1 MAEQPT
7 RQVRNRAFGAILA
20 NAIVRWES
28 LVTVAMTGILF
39 FAAPQPFPWWQPW
52 FWLVAGGVAE
62 AALILSHL
70 TDPAEAQRAVAREF
84 EQKFD
89 LNAIRKETSRERV
102 ARAIDYRR
110 NMLTL
115 VDRHSGAMR
124 AQLAQTTADVS
135 DWIAQM
141 YDLALH
147 IDAFEGNDLVKRD
160 LKHVPFLLEQARG
173 RYAQERDPSVRAS
186 LEEQIRQLEIQLQNL
201 QATANS
207 VERAKIQ
214 LDSTLSS
221 LGTIYA
227 QMSLLGTKEVD
238 SARAQRLRAEVKDEI
253 SSLQDTIGALDE
265 VQSQRLQLR

>member
-1 MAEQPT
+1 MAEPG
-7 RQVRNRAFGAILA
+7 RQIRNRALGAILA
-20 NAIVRWES
+20 NAVLRWES
-28 LVTVAMTGILF
+28 LVTVAMTGILY

-52 FWLVAGGVAE
+52 FWLIAGGLAE
-62 AALILSHL
+62 AAFIISHL

-89 LNAIRKETSRERV
+89 LNAIRLSTSRERL
-102 ARAIDYRR
+102 ARALDYRR

-115 VDRHSGAMR
+115 VERHSGAMR
-124 AQLAQTTADVS
+124 AQLAQTAADVS

-141 YDLALH
+141 YDLAQH
-147 IDAFEGNDLVKRD
+147 IDAFEANELIKRD
-160 LKHVPFLLEQARG
+160 LKHVPFLLEQART
-173 RYAQERDPSVRAS
+173 RHAQERDPAVRAS
-186 LEEQIRQLEIQLQNL
+186 LEEQIRQLELQLRNL

-253 SSLQDTIGALDE
+253 ASLQDTIGALDE